1 QARPRVD
8 DGACP
13 FRGCAD
19 RVRSGH
25 VCARSQ
31 NRTRLR
37 LQARASGSLR
47 HVPAN
52 ASSGGVGLAVT
63 GAMSR
68 RAIVAGATGLVGG
81 WRIVDFAALP
91 ELTQADVFC
100 ALGTTIKRAGSKE
113 AFWKVDHDFV
123 VRLAK
128 RAKQAGA
135 PRFLLVS
142 ALGADEHSKLFY
154 NQVKGTTERDVLG
167 LGLAQVCIFRPSLLV
182 GEREERRF
190 GEGLA
195 SLALRAF
202 EPLMRAGLSKYRP
215 VAAAVVARAML
226 RVALD
231 DGLAPGQHCF
241 ESDRIAELGAS

>member
-1 QARPRVD
+1 
-8 DGACP
+8 
-13 FRGCAD
+13 
-19 RVRSGH
+19 
-25 VCARSQ
+25 
-31 NRTRLR
+31 
-37 LQARASGSLR
+37 
-47 HVPAN
+47 
-52 ASSGGVGLAVT
+52 
-63 GAMSR
+63 MSR

-81 WRIVDFAALP
+81 LLVEQLCACPEYDEVVALARRQGSRTHKKLSWRIVDFAALP